1 MSHKF
6 SLSLLV
12 TGGAG
17 QLGRDL
23 VAAATR
29 AGIARIR
36 APGSAELDVTDPVVV
51 SEAVASA
58 SSADRGSRLVAINC
72 AGYTAVDAAES
83 AGAQRA
89 HAVNAQGPAHLAR
102 ACAAH
107 QVHLVQVSTDYV
119 FAGDGA
125 GPHRVDDP
133 AVPDTVYGQTK
144 LAGEQAVLSS
154 GAPAHVVRTAWLYGA
169 HGSNFVR
176 TMAGLATHNGSAQNG
191 SPGGTV
197 QVVDDQHGNPTW
209 TADLAD
215 GLIALA
221 LAADQVPPGVLHCVN
236 AASTTWFGL
245 ARAVF
250 TELGAD
256 PDRVRPC
263 STAEFP
269 RPAPRPANSVLD
281 TASWAAAGLPE
292 LRHWRQAL
300 RAAATEGVFHS

>member
-1 MSHKF
+1 M
-6 SLSLLV
+6 

-23 VAAATR
+23 VAAAAR
-29 AGIARIR
+29 AGITWVR
-36 APGSAELDVTDPVVV
+36 APGSAELDVTDPAAV

-58 SSADRGSRLVAINC
+58 SSAGRGSRLVVIN
-72 AGYTAVDAAES
+72 AAAYTAVDAAES
-83 AGAQRA
+83 EGAQRA
-89 HAVNAQGPAHLAR
+89 HAVNAQGPGHLAR

-107 QVHLVQVSTDYV
+107 HAHLVQVSTDYV
-119 FAGDGA
+119 FAGDRV
-125 GPHRVDDP
+125 GPHRVDAR
-133 AVPDTVYGQTK
+133 AVPGTVYGQTK

-154 GAPAHVVRTAWLYGA
+154 DASAHVVRTAWLYGA
-169 HGSNFVR
+169 HGTNFVR
-176 TMAGLATHNGSAQNG
+176 TMAALATHNGSAQNG
-191 SPGGTV
+191 SPGDTV
-197 QVVDDQHGNPTW
+197 RVVDDQQGNPTW

-215 GLIALA
+215 GLITLA
-221 LAADQVPPGVLHCVN
+221 LAADRVPTGVLHCVN
-236 AASTTWFGL
+236 AVSTTWFGL

-256 PDRVRPC
+256 PDRVQPC

-281 TASWAAAGLPE
+281 TAGWAAAGLPE

-300 RAAATEGVFHS
+300 RAAAAQGVLDS